1 MFNMQYD
8 SGFQTLQSETERIL
22 NATTRE
28 EICNAVHAAVTTLL
42 DAENTYLYLYNRR
55 EESLTTSFTDYT
67 SSTSHMSQQ
76 EDTTDAVVTTETVY
90 RSDDSILWD
99 VYTEVDGEL
108 LRSID
113 DINTVTHENTS
124 HDAAIILPLGPY
136 GVLFILEPVG
146 TTFTEIDVS
155 IGEFLAAA
163 VTRALDSERRERG
176 LATVQAV
183 SREAM
188 TANTYSE
195 MGEQILNPLPDALD
209 YPLCA
214 IWRYNSIRH
223 QLEPIATT
231 GPAEELFSNH
241 PVFEPGSSIAWDVFE
256 TGSTEVVT
264 DIAAHSQ
271 SYNKNSPIKSE
282 VLTSIGDFGVF
293 AAGSTRPGSFN
304 TTEKQIIESLST
316 NLQTIVRLVDRH
328 SELQLLDDVL
338 GRVIRHNIRN
348 ELSIIK
354 GNADILRDTDPNSN
368 DIETFYS
375 EFVDAC
381 NRLERTAENAQLMRE
396 VVRNRSDAVTVN
408 VETVVKKTVV
418 ELQEQHTDSTLT
430 FHCDCNSD
438 CLEIMVHPS
447 FQKGIRELILN
458 AITHTEPDTQPIVD
472 ITVTESTDSVTV
484 TIQDNGPGIPKD
496 EHEVLTIES
505 ESTLRHGSGA
515 GLWVVERI
523 ISYSGGELS
532 FTVNNGTTVEI
543 LFPINEYV
551 R

>member
-1 MFNMQYD
+1 MQYD

-42 DAENTYLYLYNRR
+42 DTENTYLYLYNRR

-354 GNADILRDTDPNSN
+354 GNADILRDTDPDSN

-396 VVRNRSDAVTVN
+396 VVRNRSDTVTVN
-408 VETVVKKTVV
+408 VKTVVKKTVV
-418 ELQEQHTDSTLT
+418 ELQEQYTDSTLT

-438 CLEIMVHPS
+438 CPEIMVHPS

-458 AITHTEPDTQPIVD
+458 AITHTEPGTQPIVD

-496 EHEVLTIES
+496 EHEVLTIEG